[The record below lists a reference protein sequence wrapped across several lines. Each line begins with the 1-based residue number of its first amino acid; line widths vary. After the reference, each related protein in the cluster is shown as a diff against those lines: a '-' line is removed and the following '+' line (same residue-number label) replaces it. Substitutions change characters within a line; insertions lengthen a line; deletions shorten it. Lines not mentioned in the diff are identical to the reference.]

1 MAWLKMGQ
9 ITTKH
14 HIWVIGVKLSNTLHY
29 QNFHWGADFQVTLQ
43 WLGYHLENCLQ
54 TKSKKC
60 LRSCCA
66 PSHTTL
72 TKRSNFVSIHIWFVT
87 NMRQEQTLCI
97 TLDLIWR
104 KQQVG
109 GKIAFYFQTKTCCL
123 LKTKSNVCNLKK
135 VFLSRKTCSN
145 AAHQLVD
152 GLLLLCKVMKAR
164 YHYVYQHNDRL
175 KINLHSLH

>member
-1 MAWLKMGQ
+1 MHTHLVCY
-9 ITTKH
+9 KH
-14 HIWVIGVKLSNTLHY
+14 DTL
-29 QNFHWGADFQVTLQ
+29 
-43 WLGYHLENCLQ
+43 
-54 TKSKKC
+54 
-60 LRSCCA
+60 
-66 PSHTTL
+66 
-72 TKRSNFVSIHIWFVT
+72 
-87 NMRQEQTLCI
+87 TLCI

-104 KQQVG
+104 KQQVV

-175 KINLHSLH
+175 KINLHSLHWYSVDLLQTFILKLELAKYYKDSEMTAFISERSRNSK

>member
-1 MAWLKMGQ
+1 MPLFHDKWVLSFKEIQ
-9 ITTKH
+9 ILAP
-14 HIWVIGVKLSNTLHY
+14 KLRAYLTLTAHY
-29 QNFHWGADFQVTLQ
+29 
-43 WLGYHLENCLQ
+43 
-54 TKSKKC
+54 
-60 LRSCCA
+60 
-66 PSHTTL
+66 TTL
-72 TKRSNFVSIHIWFVT
+72 TKHSNFVSIHIWFVT